1 MASLCPHRRR
11 QTRRAALCLHVHGDF
26 HSEFIVSI
34 APVATGERNRLLG
47 CPGDSHPDE
56 VTVADDAVGGIEF
69 DPAGAGDVDL
79 APSVSRASAQANR
92 RDRVRKT
99 YPVTKRAAKPNE
111 RAASIMSKAKSL
123 NVGKIEFVAH
133 AARPIGRANT
143 SITRPSAPSFCRP
156 VRSQPLELKRP
167 PPATVCDRG

>member
-11 QTRRAALCLHVHGDF
+11 QTRQAALCLHVDGDF
-26 HSEFIVSI
+26 HSEFIVGI

-56 VTVADDAVGGIEF
+56 VTVADDAVRGIEF

-92 RDRVRKT
+92 
-99 YPVTKRAAKPNE
+99 PVAIGYVNVSSNE
-111 RAASIMSKAKSL
+111 
-123 NVGKIEFVAH
+123 
-133 AARPIGRANT
+133 
-143 SITRPSAPSFCRP
+143 TRGEAQF
-156 VRSQPLELKRP
+156 
-167 PPATVCDRG
+167 A